1 MQAVNTPSLPDA
13 EGPSAP
19 LTFITCGSVDDGK
32 STLIGRLLYDSRAL
46 MADQLAGLASSAFA
60 GTATDGFDLSRA
72 TDGLE
77 AEREQGITIDVA
89 WRYFATPRRKFVIA
103 DTPGHAQ
110 YTRNMVT
117 GASHAQ
123 AAVLLVDVTKLDLDA
138 PEVILLEQTRR
149 HAALVRLLGLPHVL
163 VAINK
168 MDAVNFDRAVFERVR
183 DAFAVLAGVLGLPD
197 WLALPVSALT
207 GDGVTCQSEH
217 MTWFDGPTLL
227 QALESLAGGEISAAP
242 VSDVR
247 AEAPAW
253 LPVQWSLR
261 DSDIDGARWYCGRLT
276 EGTLRVGEPIRALP
290 TGSGAPTATVVA
302 LRVAGHPSAQAQ
314 AGDAVAVRLDQ
325 PLDIARGDWLTTA
338 AAAQLGQRLDA
349 TLAWLDAAALVPGRP
364 VLLRHGTR
372 WVMAC
377 VERVTARL
385 DLAQAAWSVD
395 HQPIAAND
403 IAAVHIEAAEPL
415 PLGTSVRHA
424 RGRFL
429 LIDPHTHA
437 TLAAGVVGQPFGDTL
452 ASAERVRR
460 EWAG

>member
-1 MQAVNTPSLPDA
+1 MQPVTTPFLPDA
-13 EGPSAP
+13 DGPSAP
-19 LTFITCGSVDDGK
+19 LCFITCGSVDDGK

-60 GTATDGFDLSRA
+60 GTAAEGFDLSRA

-89 WRYFATPRRKFVIA
+89 WRYFATPHRKFVIA

-138 PEVILLEQTRR
+138 PEVVLLEQTRR

-163 VAINK
+163 VAVNK
-168 MDAVNFDRAVFERVR
+168 MDAVGFDRAVFERVR
-183 DAFAVLAGVLGLPD
+183 SAFTVLADALGLPD
-197 WLALPVSALT
+197 WQALPVSALA
-207 GDGVTCQSEH
+207 GDGVTRASEH

-227 QALESLAGGEISAAP
+227 HALEALGVTGT
-242 VSDVR
+242 R
-247 AEAPAW
+247 AQAPAW

-261 DSDIDGARWYCGRLT
+261 DSDIDGARWYCGRLA
-276 EGTLRVGEPIRALP
+276 EGTLRVGGTIRVLP
-290 TGSGAPTATVVA
+290 APPGTPTATVAA
-302 LRVAGHPSAQAQ
+302 LRVAGRASAEAK
-314 AGDAVAVRLDQ
+314 AGDAVAVRFDQ
-325 PLDIARGDWLTTA
+325 PIDIARGDWLTTA
-338 AAAQLGQRLDA
+338 ADAELAQRFDA

-364 VLLRHGTR
+364 VLVRHGTR
-372 WVMAC
+372 WVMAR
-377 VERVTARL
+377 VEQVRARL
-385 DLAQAAWSVD
+385 DLAQAAWSAD
-395 HQPIAAND
+395 LQPIAAND
-403 IAAVHIEAAEPL
+403 IAAVRIEAAEPL
-415 PLGTSVRHA
+415 PLDTCVRNA

-429 LIDPHTHA
+429 LVDPHTHA

-452 ASAERVRR
+452 ASAHRLRR